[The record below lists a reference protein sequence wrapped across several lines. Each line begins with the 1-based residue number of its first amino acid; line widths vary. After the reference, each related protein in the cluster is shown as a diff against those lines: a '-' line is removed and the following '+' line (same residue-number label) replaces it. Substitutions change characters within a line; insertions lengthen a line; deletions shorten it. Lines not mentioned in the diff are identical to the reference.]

1 MKEIDILR
9 LLLVTKSGN
18 SSSFNSNLLKIIS
31 MVLFDSEGKKL
42 SVDDIR
48 IQILDKYDLE
58 FTNEEIEQA
67 ISQKGSGIEETFE
80 KKMVY
85 RQGRSFQ
92 ESKRY
97 FTLLDQTVNKYRENE
112 KNNRLDIIL

>member
-18 SSSFNSNLLKIIS
+18 SSSFNANLLKIIS
-31 MVLFDSEGKKL
+31 MVLFDSEEKKL

-48 IQILDKYDLE
+48 MQILDKYDLE

-67 ISQKGSGIEETFE
+67 ISQKESGIEETL
-80 KKMVY
+80 
-85 RQGRSFQ
+85 
-92 ESKRY
+92 
-97 FTLLDQTVNKYRENE
+97 TN
-112 KNNRLDIIL
+112 I